1 MPPVFKAKKAIEPA
15 LERFPCHQCGGILK
29 YAPGTQN
36 QTCEYCGFE
45 NHIELS
51 AGIIHEYDLE
61 EALHE
66 LSVSRPTNASFA
78 EHIHCDE
85 CGATFQF
92 ESSVHAGECPF
103 CGTPIVNTTT
113 QNKSIQPKS
122 LLPFNITQLSAKTQ
136 FQNWLNQLWFAPNA
150 LKKFARN
157 DAKLNGVYIPFWTFD
172 SDTITHYQGERGDVY
187 YVNRAV
193 QVMRGKRRVTENRR
207 VAKIRWTPV
216 SGRVQRFFDDV
227 LIGASRSLPRKIVD
241 ALQPWDLEQLIPY
254 DENYLSGFR
263 SEFYQIELDEG
274 FDAAKQVMDSE
285 IYRDVAYDIGG
296 NHQRIHSRQ
305 TRHNENS
312 YKHCLLPIWSAA
324 FRYHGK
330 SYRFVVNG
338 RTGKVQG
345 ERPYSKWKI
354 GFTVLA
360 TLLLVGGILYYM
372 DKTGVFNQQP
382 GNNYQ
387 QPYIEYDIDYGRY

>member
-1 MPPVFKAKKAIEPA
+1 MSPVFKAKKAIEPA

-36 QTCEYCGFE
+36 QNCEYCGFE
-45 NHIELS
+45 NHIELR

-61 EALHE
+61 EALYK
-66 LSVSRPTNASFA
+66 LSLPQTTVPVQQ
-78 EHIHCDE
+78 IHCDE

-103 CGTPIVNTTT
+103 CGTPIVSATT
-113 QNKSIQPKS
+113 QSKPIQPKS
-122 LLPFNITQLSAKTQ
+122 LLPFNINQSSAQSQ
-136 FQNWLNQLWFAPNA
+136 FKHWLNKLWFAPNA
-150 LKKFARN
+150 LKKFARS
-157 DAKLNGVYIPFWTFD
+157 DTKLTGVYLPFWTFD
-172 SDTITHYQGERGDVY
+172 SDTVTQYQGERGDIY
-187 YVNRAV
+187 YVNRTV
-193 QVMRGKRRVTENRR
+193 QVMRGKRLVTENRR

-216 SGRVQRFFDDV
+216 SGRVKRFFDDV
-227 LIGASRSLPRKIVD
+227 LVGASRSLPRKIVD

-263 SEFYQIELDEG
+263 SEYYQIGLDEG

-296 NHQRIHSRQ
+296 NHQRIHARQ
-305 TRHNENS
+305 TRHNDNS
-312 YKHCLLPIWSAA
+312 YKHCLLPVWSAA
-324 FRYHGK
+324 FRYQGK
-330 SYRFVVNG
+330 SYRFIING

-354 GFTVLA
+354 GFTALA
-360 TLLLVGGILYYM
+360 ALLLVGSVVYFM
-372 DKTGVFNQQP
+372 EKTGAFNQQQ

>member
-1 MPPVFKAKKAIEPA
+1 MPPVYKAKKAVEPA

-29 YAPGTQN
+29 YLPGTQN

-45 NHIELS
+45 NHIEIR

-61 EALHE
+61 EALHK
-66 LSVSRPTNASFA
+66 LSLSRPTKAA
-78 EHIHCDE
+78 VQHIHCDE

-92 ESSVHAGECPF
+92 ESSIHAGECPF
-103 CGTPIVNTTT
+103 CGTPIVSTTT
-113 QNKSIQPKS
+113 QNKPIQPKS
-122 LLPFNITQLSAKTQ
+122 LLPFNINQVSAKTQ
-136 FQNWLNQLWFAPNA
+136 FKHWLNKLWFAPNT
-150 LKKFARN
+150 LKKFARG
-157 DAKLNGVYIPFWTFD
+157 DTKLTGVYIPFWTFD
-172 SDTITHYQGERGDVY
+172 SDTITQYHGERADDY

-207 VAKIRWTPV
+207 VANIRSTPV
-216 SGRVQRFFDDV
+216 SGLVRRFFYDV
-227 LIGASRSLPRKIVD
+227 FIGASRSLPHKIVD

-285 IYRDVAYDIGG
+285 IYHDVAYDIGG

-305 TRHNENS
+305 TRHNDNS

-324 FRYHGK
+324 FRYQGK
-330 SYRFVVNG
+330 SYRFVING

-354 GFTVLA
+354 GFAVLA
-360 TLLLVGGILYYM
+360 ALVLVGGILYFM
-372 DKTGVFNQQP
+372 DKSGAFNQQP
-382 GNNYQ
+382 GSNYQ